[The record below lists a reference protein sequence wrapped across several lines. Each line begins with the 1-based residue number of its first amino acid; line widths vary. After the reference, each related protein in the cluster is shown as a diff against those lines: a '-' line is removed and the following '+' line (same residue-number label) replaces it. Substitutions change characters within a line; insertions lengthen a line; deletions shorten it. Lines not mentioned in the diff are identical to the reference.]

1 MASKVDEYAGYE
13 IYLETIKIN
22 KFKQLVEALKEI
34 VLDVNLDFS
43 PEGLKMKSINVTET
57 VLVKLTI
64 TSDIGDYYCKKTRSL
79 GINMGRFHQIIKSLN
94 NQDVLSIFVEEGE
107 EERNMLIINIE
118 NKAKGISNRYE
129 MNIFDPIKQINGMIP
144 EIEYGCVFKMPSSDF
159 QRICRNMES
168 FAKLLEITSSDNVLY
183 LTGKGDITSLQTTI
197 RPTVNNQD
205 TDESMNYLVNSNP
218 SEIIQG
224 FFNLKE
230 LILFN
235 KCANINKTVKLRLQN
250 DEAFMINYKVGDFGD
265 LELCVVPTL
274 GDD

>member
-64 TSDIGDYYCKKTRSL
+64 TPDIGDYYCKKTRSL

-107 EERNMLIINIE
+107 EERNILVVNIE

-129 MNIFDPIKQINGMIP
+129 MNIFDPIKNVEGMIP
-144 EIEYGCVFKMPSSDF
+144 EIEYGCVFKMPSADF

-168 FAKLLEITSSDNVLY
+168 FAKLLEIT
-183 LTGKGDITSLQTTI
+183 I
-197 RPTVNNQD
+197 R
-205 TDESMNYLVNSNP
+205 
-218 SEIIQG
+218 
-224 FFNLKE
+224 K
-230 LILFN
+230 
-235 KCANINKTVKLRLQN
+235 K
-250 DEAFMINYKVGDFGD
+250 
-265 LELCVVPTL
+265 
-274 GDD
+274 

>member
-1 MASKVDEYAGYE
+1 MSSKLNEYEGYE
-13 IYLETIKIN
+13 IYLQTIKIN
-22 KFKQLVEALKEI
+22 KFKQLIEALKEI
-34 VLDVNLDFS
+34 VLDVNLDFTS
-43 PEGLKMKSINVTET
+43 EGLKIKSVNVTET

-64 TSDIGDYYCKKTRSL
+64 TPDIGEFYCKNPRSL

-107 EERNMLIINIE
+107 DEYNILVINIE
-118 NKAKGISNRYE
+118 NKAKGISNRYK
-129 MNIFDPIKQINGMIP
+129 MNIFDPIKQVEGMIP
-144 EIEYGCVFKMPSSDF
+144 EIEYGCVFKMPSADF

-183 LTGKGDITSLQTTI
+183 FTGKGDITSLETTI

-205 TDESMNYLVNSNP
+205 TDDSMNYLVNSNP
-218 SEIIQG
+218 YEIIQG
-224 FFNLKE
+224 YFNLKE

-250 DEAFMINYKVGDFGD
+250 DEAFMISYIVGDFGT
-265 LELCVVPTL
+265 LELCVVPTS
-274 GDD
+274 DH